1 MRTGRA
7 EPGPGIVRCSTLAT
21 SGPAA
26 LGRALAL
33 RRACSG
39 DTVCG
44 GGKPRAASCSMT
56 CLACGSSG
64 MLFSSFQPLLPLYI
78 HAEPSPSP
86 RGRGQGAWLPRCR
99 NGFGLHPFPK
109 SGQDVLAEHLDRLQH
124 ALMRDRLGLHNQD
137 DLINAYVFVQLHA
150 FNTAIWVASND
161 DTTLAQRVGIHL
173 GKGSTGCSGT
183 RIQGDP

>member
-7 EPGPGIVRCSTLAT
+7 EPGPGILRCSTLAT

-64 MLFSSFQPLLPLYI
+64 ILFSSLQPLLPLSM
-78 HAEPSPSP
+78 HAEPLTLSQKEGGTLNCAPSADAVAGN
-86 RGRGQGAWLPRCR
+86 GRPLSWAPSADAVAGGGQGAPGYL
-99 NGFGLHPFPK
+99 
-109 SGQDVLAEHLDRLQH
+109 
-124 ALMRDRLGLHNQD
+124 
-137 DLINAYVFVQLHA
+137 
-150 FNTAIWVASND
+150 
-161 DTTLAQRVGIHL
+161 
-173 GKGSTGCSGT
+173 
-183 RIQGDP
+183 